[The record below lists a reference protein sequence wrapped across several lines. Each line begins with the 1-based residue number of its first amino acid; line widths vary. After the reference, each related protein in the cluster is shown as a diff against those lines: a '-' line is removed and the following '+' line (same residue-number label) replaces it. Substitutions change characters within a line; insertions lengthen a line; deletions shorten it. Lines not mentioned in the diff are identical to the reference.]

1 MTKQELN
8 AKIKAIELEANRQ
21 KHLAYK
27 QFATENAKYK
37 VGDVVSDSQDTIL
50 VESINFDV
58 FNGNICIFYW
68 GPRLTKKGQPYKGG
82 GKRAVFESAIKHD

>member
-1 MTKQELN
+1 MTKQELS
-8 AKIKAIELEANRQ
+8 ARIDAITREAEEK

-27 QFATENAKYK
+27 EFAKTNAKYK
-37 VGDVVSDSQDTIL
+37 VGDIVSDAQDTIR
-50 VESINFDV
+50 VESIHFQV
-58 FNGNICIFYW
+58 FNGNISIYYW

>member
-1 MTKQELN
+1 MTKQELY
-8 AKIKAIELEANRQ
+8 ARIDAITREAEEK

-27 QFATENAKYK
+27 QYATENAKYK
-37 VGDVVSDSQDTIL
+37 VGDVVSDRQDTIR
-50 VESINFDV
+50 VESINFNV
-58 FNGNICIFYW
+58 FNGNVSIFYW

>member
-1 MTKQELN
+1 MTKEELN
-8 AKIKAIELEANRQ
+8 TKIKAIELQANRQ
-21 KHLAYK
+21 KHFAYK
-27 QFATENAKYK
+27 QYATENAKYK

-58 FNGNICIFYW
+58 FNGNVSIFYW